1 MEFSVN
7 MYGVKRILDS
17 LHAQGKAAGLTI
29 QHLAWECMADA
40 CNDILKLSPPRTQS
54 GGSWPQQKALGEGS
68 VESDL
73 KALFQPDDLRTGKI
87 MVFQNQHNSGWY
99 YRPVDRKLADWV
111 SAVPP
116 SRVAGGDIKAIHHK
130 YRKPN
135 GRVVKHPPIHLAR
148 PAFINA
154 YVRTIKGHVGKLK
167 SGWCAAA
174 DYFCG
179 KVGKQKWAPDWV
191 VRHSEPSKI
200 EDGVSV
206 DGNGKMV
213 AANLA
218 PTAGAIRRDALRY
231 VMRKRQGVLDG
242 MLAKRVEKIAA
253 RIDAASMA
261 DGAVTA

>member
-7 MYGVKRILDS
+7 MVGVERIVKS
-17 LHAQGKAAGLTI
+17 LQAQGKASGLTI

-40 CNDILKLSPPRTQS
+40 CNDILKLSPPRTAS
-54 GGSWPQQKALGEGS
+54 GGSWEQQKALGEGA

-73 KALFQPDDLRTGKI
+73 RALFQPDDARTEKV
-87 MVFQNQHNSGWY
+87 MLFQNQHNSRWY
-99 YRPVDRKLADWV
+99 YRPIDRKVADWV
-111 SAVPP
+111 SEVPP
-116 SRVAGGDIKAIHHK
+116 SRVAGGDIKSIHHK

-148 PAFINA
+148 RAFIDV
-154 YVRTIKGHVGKLK
+154 YVRLIKGHVGKLK

-179 KVGKQKWAPDWV
+179 KVGKKKWAPDWV
-191 VRHSEPSKI
+191 VRHSEPSQI
-200 EDGVSV
+200 VDGVKV
-206 DGNGKMV
+206 DGNGMMQ
-213 AANLA
+213 ASNLA
-218 PTAGAIRRDALRY
+218 PTAGAIRRDALSY
-231 VMRKRQGVLDG
+231 VMRKRQGVLDR
-242 MLAKRVEKIAA
+242 MLPKRVEKIAA